1 MKTKMKKNPM
11 MNESDSDIRVPV
23 YAKNKSRMNIINLGE
38 TFHFVHVNHDVH
50 RCIRLIQQ

>member
-23 YAKNKSRMNIINLGE
+23 YAKNKRRMNIINLGE